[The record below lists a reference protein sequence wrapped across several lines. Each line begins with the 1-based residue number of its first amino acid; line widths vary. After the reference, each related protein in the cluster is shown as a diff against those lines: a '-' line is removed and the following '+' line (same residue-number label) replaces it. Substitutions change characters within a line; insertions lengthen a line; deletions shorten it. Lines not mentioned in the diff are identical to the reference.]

1 MIEINKN
8 PSKKE
13 LAVFGLLC
21 LLFFGIVGAIMWH
34 KSHSPRAGIIVW
46 CIATAFVAVYYAAPG
61 VRKPI
66 YLGWM
71 YAAYPIGWTVSHLL
85 MAIVFFGVIT
95 PIGFIMRL
103 MGRDPLQRAFDP
115 AAKTYWIAHPRA
127 VDPQRYFRQF

>member
-85 MAIVFFGVIT
+85 MAIVFGVLGLLVAVPLLAT
-95 PIGFIMRL
+95 VMIGARMATSDKNSL
-103 MGRDPLQRAFDP
+103 
-115 AAKTYWIAHPRA
+115 
-127 VDPQRYFRQF
+127 